1 MSTLKISEM
10 LPAQSV
16 AGSEKV
22 PVIKD
27 GSNVSVTIDEIRG
40 VGGGVNSTIQ
50 TALDLKANLNSPTF
64 TGNPQS
70 NAAPLSG
77 DHLTNKTY
85 VDSLVDS
92 LATSPVNLT
101 LLNSAVE
108 YGSGYEV
115 PSYYRTRDNIVHLR
129 GLMKS
134 SATNP
139 IATLP
144 AGFRPANRL
153 LFTTVQAMN
162 SISYGVGRVDILAN
176 GDIELRAQTNDYNSL
191 DGISFLAD
199 GT

>member
-22 PVIKD
+22 PAIKD
-27 GSNVSVTIDEIRG
+27 GSNVSITVDEIRG

-50 TALDLKANLNSPTF
+50 TALDLKAN
-64 TGNPQS
+64 QS
-70 NAAPLSG
+70 
-77 DHLTNKTY
+77 TTYTKTE
-85 VDSLVDS
+85 VDS
-92 LATSPVNLT
+92 LATDPVDLT
-101 LLNSAVE
+101 LLNSAVA

-115 PSYYRTRDNIVHLR
+115 PSYYRTKDNIVHLR
-129 GLMKS
+129 GLMKNS
-134 SATNP
+134 TDNH

-153 LFTTVQAMN
+153 LFTTVQAMA
-162 SISYGVGRVDILAN
+162 SINYGVGRVDILTN
-176 GDIELRAQTNDYNSL
+176 GNIEIRGQTNSYNSL